1 MAYAKFTPEM
11 KKTYTILAPN
21 MLPIHFHLLIRIL
34 EQFGYHVV
42 LLESTSRTV
51 VEEGL
56 KNVHNDTCYPALLV
70 VGQFMEALKSGKYD
84 VDHTAL
90 LITQTGGGCR
100 ASNYIHLLRKCVA
113 DQFPN
118 VPVISLN
125 FAGLEKDSSLEL
137 TPALCI
143 KMVYAVLY
151 ADMLMTLF
159 NQCRPYELNE
169 GESQQVLDAWQEKLP
184 KLFESS
190 KYLSAEKIYAQI
202 LKDFAAI
209 PRSKKPKIKVGII
222 GEIYVKYS
230 PLANNHLED
239 FLISEGCEPVVPTLL
254 EFVLYCAA
262 NTETNSHLYDY
273 KNFKTLAFGLGYK
286 FLHSKQVQMIKAI
299 QKHGE
304 FTPPHDFEDLRRAAD
319 KYISQ
324 GVSMGEGWMITA
336 EMAVLAETGTEN
348 IICTQPFG
356 CLPNHIVAKGM
367 ARTIKNA
374 YPNANIVAIDYDP
387 GATRVNQENR
397 IKLMLANAGWSR
409 RTRSDGEVHLFYRTP
424 AHRQRKAAGGAG
436 GAAACAGNG
445 DPSGFVD
452 FYAGGALGWD
462 TYCAQTVLDLREE
475 YPCIA
480 LHLVL
485 PCSRAEQTARWTEAQ
500 KAAYDCIYREADS
513 CEFVSVD
520 YTKDCMRL
528 RNKRLVE
535 LADCCVCFCG
545 EPEGRSGT
553 AQTVRMARQKGIPV
567 INLAS

>member
-1 MAYAKFTPEM
+1 MEYNYPKFTPEM
-11 KKTYTILAPN
+11 KKTHTILIPN
-21 MLPIHFHLLIRIL
+21 MAIT
-34 EQFGYHVV
+34 QFR
-42 LLESTSRTV
+42 LLEYALRYDGYKCEILGNCGSAV
-51 VEEGL
+51 AQLGL
-56 KNVHNDTCYPALLV
+56 KYVHNDTCYPALLV

-84 VDHTAL
+84 IDHTAL

-100 ASNYIHLLRKCVA
+100 ASNYIHLLRKCMA
-113 DQFPN
+113 EQFPQ

-151 ADMLMTLF
+151 ADLLMTLF

-184 KLFESS
+184 KLFESN
-190 KYLSAEKIYAQI
+190 KFLSAEKTYAQI
-202 LKDFAAI
+202 LRDFAAI

-254 EFVLYCAA
+254 EFILYCAA
-262 NTETNSHLYDY
+262 NSETNSHLYDY
-273 KNFKTLAFGLGYK
+273 RNFKTLAFGLGYK
-286 FLHSKQVQMIKAI
+286 FLHSKQVQMIRAI

-397 IKLMLANAGWSR
+397 IKLMLANAKLESH
-409 RTRSDGEVHLFYRTP
+409 S
-424 AHRQRKAAGGAG
+424 
-436 GAAACAGNG
+436 
-445 DPSGFVD
+445 
-452 FYAGGALGWD
+452 
-462 TYCAQTVLDLREE
+462 
-475 YPCIA
+475 
-480 LHLVL
+480 
-485 PCSRAEQTARWTEAQ
+485 
-500 KAAYDCIYREADS
+500 
-513 CEFVSVD
+513 
-520 YTKDCMRL
+520 
-528 RNKRLVE
+528 
-535 LADCCVCFCG
+535 
-545 EPEGRSGT
+545 
-553 AQTVRMARQKGIPV
+553 
-567 INLAS
+567 